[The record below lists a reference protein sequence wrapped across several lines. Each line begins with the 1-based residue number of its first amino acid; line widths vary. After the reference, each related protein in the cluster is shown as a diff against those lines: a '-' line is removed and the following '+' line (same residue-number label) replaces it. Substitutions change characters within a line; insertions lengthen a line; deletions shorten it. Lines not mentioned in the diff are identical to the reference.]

1 MFALILAHLRNAN
14 LDRWQTPAATVF
26 FPLFEDDM
34 TTTHTIQMLT
44 RYNAWANKAIFEAIA
59 VLPGGEATKERPT
72 LFKNMVNTLN
82 HLHVVDLIW
91 QAHIEGRDH
100 GIQALNTVLYTDLVD
115 LRLAQEAIDAWFIA
129 WGDTL
134 SEAAADEMVRF
145 TLIGGKP
152 GEMRRSEVVQHV
164 VNHTSYHR
172 GFVADI
178 FYQIP
183 ARPPLTDLPLFLTAR

>member
-1 MFALILAHLRNAN
+1 
-14 LDRWQTPAATVF
+14 
-26 FPLFEDDM
+26 M
-34 TTTHTIQMLT
+34 TAISTIQMLT
-44 RYNAWANKAIFEAIA
+44 RYNAWANKAIFEAVA
-59 VLPGGEATKERPT
+59 ALPGGEATKERPT

-100 GIQALNTVLYTDLVD
+100 GIPALNTVLYSDLTE
-115 LRLAQEAIDAWFIA
+115 LWLAQQVIDAWFIA

-134 SEAAADEMVRF
+134 SEADADEVVGF
-145 TLIGGKP
+145 TLIGGKQ
-152 GEMRRSEVVQHV
+152 GEMRRSEIILHV

-172 GFVADI
+172 GFVADL

-183 ARPPLTDLPLFLTAR
+183 ARPPLTDLPVFLTAR

>member
-1 MFALILAHLRNAN
+1 
-14 LDRWQTPAATVF
+14 
-26 FPLFEDDM
+26 M

-44 RYNAWANKAIFEAIA
+44 RYNAWANKVIFEAIA

-100 GIQALNTVLYTDLVD
+100 GIQALNTVLYTDLAD

-134 SEAAADEMVRF
+134 SEAAADETVRF

-172 GFVADI
+172 GFVADM

-183 ARPPLTDLPLFLTAR
+183 ARPPLTDLPVFLTAR

>member
-1 MFALILAHLRNAN
+1 
-14 LDRWQTPAATVF
+14 
-26 FPLFEDDM
+26 M

-59 VLPGGEATKERPT
+59 ALPGSEATKERPT

-100 GIQALNTVLYTDLVD
+100 GIQALNTVLHTDLTG
-115 LRLAQEAIDAWFIA
+115 LWRAQQAIDAWYIA

-134 SEAAADEMVRF
+134 SEAAADEIVRF

-164 VNHTSYHR
+164 VNHTSYHLSLIHISEPTR
-172 GFVADI
+172 LGMISYAVFC
-178 FYQIP
+178 
-183 ARPPLTDLPLFLTAR
+183 LKK

>member
-1 MFALILAHLRNAN
+1 
-14 LDRWQTPAATVF
+14 
-26 FPLFEDDM
+26 M

-100 GIQALNTVLYTDLVD
+100 GIQSLNTVLYTDLAD

-152 GEMRRSEVVQHV
+152 GEMRQSEVVQHV

-172 GFVADI
+172 GFVADM

-183 ARPPLTDLPLFLTAR
+183 ARPPLTDLPVFLTAR